1 MADITVPISLGKGTT
16 RFGSKLAQ
24 PEPGFPKTAQ
34 QATSTLEFLV
44 NLSKNGRLVFFQNEG
59 STDDIIKIIPPEGT
73 TFFFLGATIQNNS
86 SGATVV
92 HINNNGSDRERV
104 ELPNDGDIYEFK
116 LKIDRLIG
124 DGIKEYRLINDAG
137 SSIGSMW
144 GWFENTEEQTPP
156 PASVSTD

>member
-1 MADITVPISLGKGTT
+1 MADVTVPLGKGTTKT
-16 RFGSKLAQ
+16 RFGSKLSQ
-24 PEPGFPKTAQ
+24 PEPGFPKTLQ
-34 QATSTLEFLV
+34 QANSSLEFLV

-92 HINNNGSDRERV
+92 HINNDGSDRERV
-104 ELPNDGDIYEFK
+104 ELQNDGDIYEFK
-116 LKIDRLIG
+116 LKVDRMIG
-124 DGIKEYRLINDAG
+124 NGIKEYRLINDSG
-137 SSIGSMW
+137 SAIGSMW

-156 PASVSTD
+156 PATVSTD